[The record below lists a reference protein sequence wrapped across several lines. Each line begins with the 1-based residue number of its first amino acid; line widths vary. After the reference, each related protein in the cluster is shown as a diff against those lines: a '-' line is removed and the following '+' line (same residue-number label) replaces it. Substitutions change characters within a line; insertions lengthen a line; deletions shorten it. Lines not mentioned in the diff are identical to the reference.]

1 MHRQDFRV
9 LLLYHLCSLCS
20 LPLEESQVPGG
31 GLAGRGHPD
40 VLQAPS
46 CRGTEQGKATLP
58 AICILQG
65 WKGPSSPSHATQ
77 GQCHLPVQLC
87 PRGAS
92 DRKVSPLLTLRVP
105 TSLWIH
111 KDMASALY
119 LCITLQ
125 AHSIQKICHKRH
137 EY

>member
-40 VLQAPS
+40 VLRAPS

-65 WKGPSSPSHATQ
+65 WKGPSSPSMPPRGSAISQYGFAPEEHLTENSVTFAYTQ
-77 GQCHLPVQLC
+77 GSYFSVDSQGYGFCTVSLYNPPSTLNPENLP
-87 PRGAS
+87 
-92 DRKVSPLLTLRVP
+92 
-105 TSLWIH
+105 
-111 KDMASALY
+111 
-119 LCITLQ
+119 
-125 AHSIQKICHKRH
+125 
-137 EY
+137 